1 MVERKKTWDEKV
13 DLVKQSF
20 DRSKQRKTF
29 ASIFYQNL
37 FFLKPKIRT
46 YFKNTDLIHQEKA
59 VMAGMKY
66 LMAFLDEKNRHARQQ
81 ILRIAGTHSA
91 KNLNIHPHDY
101 YYWLEALI
109 MTAKEC
115 DHLWQ
120 EDFQYYWRECLSFPI
135 TFIISQYYVEHLD

>member
-1 MVERKKTWDEKV
+1 MLERKKTWDEKV

-59 VMAGMKY
+59 VMAGMEY
-66 LMAFLDEKNRHARQQ
+66 LMAFLDEKNRHARQHDPAHCWHS
-81 ILRIAGTHSA
+81 LR
-91 KNLNIHPHDY
+91 
-101 YYWLEALI
+101 
-109 MTAKEC
+109 
-115 DHLWQ
+115 
-120 EDFQYYWRECLSFPI
+120 
-135 TFIISQYYVEHLD
+135 